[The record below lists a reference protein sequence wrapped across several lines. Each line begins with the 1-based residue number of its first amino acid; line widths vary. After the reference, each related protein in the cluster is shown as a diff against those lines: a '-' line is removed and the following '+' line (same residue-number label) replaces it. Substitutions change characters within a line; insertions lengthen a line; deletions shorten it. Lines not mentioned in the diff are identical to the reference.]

1 MNIKTMFKYEEIKQH
16 FLDYVKDN
24 YTNLEEALEDEDLH
38 HKVFNEDYYII
49 GYYQAE
55 QWLIEDGKNNFNN
68 SQNMTFDVLGYVMEQ
83 EDLHLGEIHTVI
95 DNAETLVNHYTY
107 WLGREIIEEI
117 REEERQKVS

>member
-1 MNIKTMFKYEEIKQH
+1 MNIKTMFKYEEIKQY

-24 YTNLEEALEDEDLH
+24 YTNLKEALEDEDLH

>member
-24 YTNLEEALEDEDLH
+24 YTNLKEALEDEDLH
-38 HKVFNEDYYII
+38 DKVFNEDYYII
-49 GYYQAE
+49 GYHQAE
-55 QWLIEDGKNNFNN
+55 QWLVEDGKNNFNN

-83 EDLHLGEIHTVI
+83 EEIHLGEIHTVI

>member
-1 MNIKTMFKYEEIKQH
+1 MFKYEEIKQH

-24 YTNLEEALEDEDLH
+24 YTNLKEALEDEDLH
-38 HKVFNEDYYII
+38 HKVFNQDYYII

-117 REEERQKVS
+117 REEEQQKVS

>member
-24 YTNLEEALEDEDLH
+24 YTNLKEALEDEDLH

-83 EDLHLGEIHTVI
+83 EEIHLGEIHTVI

>member
-24 YTNLEEALEDEDLH
+24 YTNLKEALEDEDLH

-117 REEERQKVS
+117 REEEQQKVS

>member
-24 YTNLEEALEDEDLH
+24 YTNLKEALEDEDLH

-83 EDLHLGEIHTVI
+83 EDLHLGQIHTVI

-117 REEERQKVS
+117 REEEQQKVS